1 MCFLAFCYFDA
12 FSHTVAF
19 WQPPLSR
26 IVPAHGRFLA
36 ALAISQHSR
45 TRSLLAALAISQRS
59 RTRSLFGSFCYLP
72 AFSYTV
78 AFGSS
83 CNLAAFSHTVAI
95 WQLLLFHSNLAHGRY
110 LAAFAISQLSRTRS
124 LLVSFCYSTAFS
136 HTVANWQLL
145 LFHSI
150 LAHGHFLAALAI
162 SQHPYTVL
170 IRSLFLLFAQYMGFL
185 F

>member
-59 RTRSLFGSFCYLP
+59 RTRSLFGSFCYLS
-72 AFSYTV
+72 AFYT
-78 AFGSS
+78 
-83 CNLAAFSHTVAI
+83 
-95 WQLLLFHSNLAHGRY
+95 Q
-110 LAAFAISQLSRTRS
+110 S
-124 LLVSFCYSTAFS
+124 LLGSFCYSTAIS
-136 HTVANWQLL
+136 HTVE
-145 LFHSI
+145 SRSC
-150 LAHGHFLAALAI
+150 LAHSRFLSAFAI
-162 SQHPYTVL
+162 PQHSRTRPLFGSSCYFTA
-170 IRSLFLLFAQYMGFL
+170 SLYSSHMVALFAIRTIHGISLLKLVFL
-185 F
+185 PKLCSTPSSSSSSVSVMAGKETL

>member
-59 RTRSLFGSFCYLP
+59 RTRSLFGSFCYLS
-72 AFSYTV
+72 AFYTRSL
-78 AFGSS
+78 FSS
-83 CNLAAFSHTVAI
+83 FCNLAAFSHTVA
-95 WQLLLFHSNLAHGRY
+95 
-110 LAAFAISQLSRTRS
+110 
-124 LLVSFCYSTAFS
+124 FC
-136 HTVANWQLL
+136 QLL

>member
-1 MCFLAFCYFDA
+1 ML
-12 FSHTVAF
+12 FSILLFRRVLT
-19 WQPPLSR
+19 
-26 IVPAHGRFLA
+26 HGRFLPA
-36 ALAISQHSR
+36 PAISHR
-45 TRSLLAALAISQRS
+45 P
-59 RTRSLFGSFCYLP
+59 RTRSLFSISRYLA

-95 WQLLLFHSNLAHGRY
+95 WQLLLSLSILHTVAIWQLLLFHSNLAHGRY
-110 LAAFAISQLSRTRS
+110 LAVFAISQLSRTRS